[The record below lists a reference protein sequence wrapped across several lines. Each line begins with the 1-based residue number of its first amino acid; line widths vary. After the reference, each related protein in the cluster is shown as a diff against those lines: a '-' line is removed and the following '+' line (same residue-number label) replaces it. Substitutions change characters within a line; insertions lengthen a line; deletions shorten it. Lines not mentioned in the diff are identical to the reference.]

1 MKVKDSYLA
10 SFIRDTFILKE
21 GIIYIFDDFIITEIN
36 ENVILDQEYILFIYQ
51 ILEIYG
57 KGKPHYGVISNR
69 IHNYAINTTDFME
82 IIKMANRQYTTA
94 IIVYDKSNERRAKFE
109 SRLYQCGFKT
119 FTTLENAAN
128 WMHALAHQTAC

>member
-1 MKVKDSYLA
+1 MKVKDSPLA
-10 SFIRDTFILKE
+10 AKIRDTFFLKE
-21 GIIYIFDDFIITEIN
+21 GIIYIFDDFIITEIQ
-36 ENVILDQEYILFIYQ
+36 EHEILDQEYILIIYQ

-57 KGKPHYGVISNR
+57 KDKPNYGLISNR
-69 IHNYAINTTDFME
+69 IYNYSINASEFME

-94 IIVYDKSNERRAKFE
+94 IIIYDKVNERRAKFE